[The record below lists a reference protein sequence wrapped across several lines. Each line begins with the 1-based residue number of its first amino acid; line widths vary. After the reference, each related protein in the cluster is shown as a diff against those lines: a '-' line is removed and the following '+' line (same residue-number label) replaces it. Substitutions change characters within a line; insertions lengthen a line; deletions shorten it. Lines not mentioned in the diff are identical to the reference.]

1 LTRGFFGYIKREM
14 KRVRNA
20 LRYILLIVGILITLF
35 AILSGAKIYG
45 GGIEGI
51 TKNSP
56 NALPWIIL
64 IVLIL
69 ISWKWELIG
78 GIGLIIFGGC
88 MMYFFNFSLIPA
100 LIGLLIITSGVII
113 VLTKEKK

>member
-1 LTRGFFGYIKREM
+1 M

-45 GGIEGI
+45 GGIGGI
-51 TKNSP
+51 IKNSP

-69 ISWKWELIG
+69 ISWKWEFAG

-88 MMYFFNFSLIPA
+88 MMFFFNFSLIPT
-100 LIGLLIITSGVII
+100 LISLLIIASGVVI
-113 VLTKEKK
+113 VISK

>member
-1 LTRGFFGYIKREM
+1 M
-14 KRVRNA
+14 KRVRNV
-20 LRYILLIVGILITLF
+20 LRYILLILGILITFF
-35 AILSGAKIYG
+35 ALLSGAESYG

-51 TKNSP
+51 IKNSP

-69 ISWKWELIG
+69 ISWKWEFAG

-88 MMYFFNFSLIPA
+88 MMFFFNFSLIPT
-100 LIGLLIITSGVII
+100 LISLLIIASGVII
-113 VLTKEKK
+113 ILTKKKDD